1 MIARAVVRRHGA
13 VSLDHDIVK
22 SALLAAGC
30 RFDDAGRTSYGVLLA
45 LADDLL
51 RQGHQ
56 VIVDSPCHH
65 DGLLVA
71 GLRLATAHGLRYRYV
86 ECVTEDVDLLDRRL
100 RARRALR
107 SQRRSV
113 DAPPVDLP
121 ADRDAT
127 GAGGAGGA
135 GSAGGAA
142 GVGGA
147 AGAELF
153 RWWIANMKRPTTRY
167 LRLDTT
173 RPVEV
178 CVPEV
183 SAFLE
188 TRYAED
194 PS

>member
-1 MIARAVVRRHGA
+1 MSGAPGSGKTTIARAVVRRHGA

-30 RFDDAGRTSYGVLLA
+30 RFDDAGRASYGVLLA

-51 RQGHQ
+51 RQGHR
-56 VIVDSPCHH
+56 VIVDSPCHY
-65 DGLLVA
+65 DGLLAA
-71 GLRLATAHGLRYRYV
+71 GLRLATAHGVRYRYV
-86 ECVTEDVDLLDRRL
+86 ECVTDDVDLLDRRL

-113 DAPPVDLP
+113 GAPPVDLP
-121 ADRDAT
+121 ADRGAT
-127 GAGGAGGA
+127 G
-135 GSAGGAA
+135 
-142 GVGGA
+142 VG
-147 AGAELF
+147 GAELF

-173 RPVEV
+173 RPVGV

-194 PS
+194 PL